1 MLCQLSYARS
11 DAQLIERCDGLPDYF
26 NGMLQLLQ
34 LGVAVFVGTSMA
46 DKCLTGLQLIERLK
60 RIPQF

>member
-1 MLCQLSYARS
+1 MLYPTHPKKTQVPLD
-11 DAQLIERCDGLPDYF
+11 DAKPS
-26 NGMLQLLQ
+26 
-34 LGVAVFVGTSMA
+34 GVAVFVGTSMA

>member
-1 MLCQLSYARS
+1 MYPSSPTKKRQTPLD
-11 DAQLIERCDGLPDYF
+11 DAPTQ
-26 NGMLQLLQ
+26 
-34 LGVAVFVGTSMA
+34 GVAVFVGTSMA